1 MSTTATSSTL
11 ATRLRTT
18 PARFSARSAASF
30 TLFACALF
38 IVLGV
43 VTTLLGPI
51 LPLLSAR
58 WPVTTAQLGS
68 LFFWQFIPSTVGTL
82 ISGATLSKRSFRLG
96 VVLGVALCLAGV
108 AGLIWADWNLGR
120 AAVAGYGL
128 GLGIALPAINL
139 AVAEANSARRA
150 ASVSLLNFAWGI
162 GAISGPL
169 LLRLTHSLSGFLTLL
184 SVLVALGLAGS
195 ALWEMP
201 AKNITGRDVEPT
213 PLTPTRLWMLAP
225 LIGISMFLF
234 CGVENAVAGWAAT
247 LALPSFAD
255 AFRATNAN
263 EAFWAF
269 FLASRALAPFA
280 LRRMSEAKLLV
291 ASILTAAAGVL
302 AFYFASHAA
311 TILLACAVAGLGVG
325 PGFPLLIA
333 RVSELI
339 GPQRPACAVCFAF
352 AGIGAAT
359 LPSAVGV
366 IGERIG
372 DPRAGL
378 LLPLAGLVLLLPTAR
393 MLSASSRGRPSHVT
407 TPRLSP

>member
-1 MSTTATSSTL
+1 MTVLMSASTAQQVIRSRENNVSSTPF
-11 ATRLRTT
+11 T
-18 PARFSARSAASF
+18 ARSAASF

-51 LPLLSAR
+51 LPLLPKR

-68 LFFWQFIPSTVGTL
+68 LFFWQFIPSTIGTL
-82 ISGATLSKRSFRLG
+82 LSGVMLSKRSFRLG
-96 VVLGVALCLAGV
+96 VVLGVTLCLVGI
-108 AGLIWADWNLGR
+108 AGLIGADWNLGR
-120 AAVAGYGL
+120 AAVACYGF

-139 AVAEANSARRA
+139 AVAEANRKRRA

-162 GAISGPL
+162 GAIGGPL
-169 LLRLTHSLSGFLTLL
+169 LLRVTHSLSGFLAVL
-184 SVLVALGLAGS
+184 SVLVGAGLAGS
-195 ALWEMP
+195 AFWEMP
-201 AKNITGRDVEPT
+201 PKNADIPAAKSA
-213 PLTPTRLWMLAP
+213 PLAPTRIWMLAP
-225 LIGISMFLF
+225 LIAISMFLF

-255 AFRATNAN
+255 AFHATNAN

-269 FLASRALAPFA
+269 FLAGRALAPFA

-291 ASILTAAAGVL
+291 VSILTAAVGVL

-311 TILLACAVAGLGVG
+311 TILLACAIAGLGVG
-325 PGFPLLIA
+325 PGFPLLIS

-339 GPQRPACAVCFAF
+339 GPERPACTVCFAF

-359 LPSAVGV
+359 LPSAIGK
-366 IGERIG
+366 IGERVG
-372 DPRAGL
+372 DPRVGL
-378 LLPLAGLVLLLPTAR
+378 LLPLAGLVLLLPTAK
-393 MLSASSRGRPSHVT
+393 MLSAWQRT
-407 TPRLSP
+407 A